1 MIKLNKMNMW
11 KLSQK
16 GLVYNA
22 TIIGIIIMGMMSVEA
37 ERAFENARTDRFP
50 ERPVETNRA
59 QFIKDFEGYRNKGY
73 YATEDEKA
81 QGLVTVGYGSTNR
94 VAFDEQITEQQAN
107 EFLQEDLD
115 EAERK
120 VDALVT
126 VPLTDNMRSALVSLL
141 FNTKFGSV
149 RDSKALAA
157 LNSGDFNEFQKQ
169 AFGSTKGFVYGSGK
183 KLPGL
188 TKRRTAEKYL
198 FQENMSDYTKF

>member
-1 MIKLNKMNMW
+1 
-11 KLSQK
+11 
-16 GLVYNA
+16 
-22 TIIGIIIMGMMSVEA
+22 
-37 ERAFENARTDRFP
+37 
-50 ERPVETNRA
+50 
-59 QFIKDFEGYRNKGY
+59 
-73 YATEDEKA
+73 
-81 QGLVTVGYGSTNR
+81 
-94 VAFDEQITEQQAN
+94 
-107 EFLQEDLD
+107 
-115 EAERK
+115 
-120 VDALVT
+120 
-126 VPLTDNMRSALVSLL
+126 L

>member
-1 MIKLNKMNMW
+1 MNMW

-22 TIIGIIIMGMMSVEA
+22 TIIGIIIMGMMSIEA
-37 ERAFENARTDRFP
+37 EKAFENARTDRFP

-59 QFIKDFEGYRNKGY
+59 QFIKNFEGYKNKGY
-73 YATEDEKA
+73 YATNEEKA

-94 VAFDEQITEQQAN
+94 VAIDEEITQQQAN

-126 VPLTDNMRSALVSLL
+126 IDMTDNQRSALVSLL

-157 LNSGDFNEFQKQ
+157 LNSGDFTEFQKQ
-169 AFGSTKGFVYGSGK
+169 AFGSTQGFVYGSGV

-188 TKRRTAEKYL
+188 MKRRTAEKDL
-198 FQENMSDYTKF
+198 FQTDLHEYTKF

>member
-37 ERAFENARTDRFP
+37 ERAFENARTDRLP

-59 QFIKDFEGYRNKGY
+59 QFIKNFEGYRNKGY

-198 FQENMSDYTKF
+198 FQEDMSDYTKF

>member
-50 ERPVETNRA
+50 ERPVETNRS
-59 QFIKDFEGYRNKGY
+59 QFIKNFEGYRNKGY

-141 FNTKFGSV
+141 FNTKYGSV

-198 FQENMSDYTKF
+198 FQEDMSDYTKF